1 MTLSRMVYLAPALVG
16 LLFVLAWELL
26 VRAFDTPFYIV
37 PSPVLVARTLVHDGP
52 LLFGSLLVTLRITG
66 DLLPTASNLRQV
78 LSQHAMRPRLMNE
91 RRSNEGGVDMA
102 YRLLLRD
109 PDRINELQLALAQT
123 QGLTN
128 VAVFLH
134 DDEAEI

>member
-1 MTLSRMVYLAPALVG
+1 
-16 LLFVLAWELL
+16 
-26 VRAFDTPFYIV
+26 
-37 PSPVLVARTLVHDGP
+37 
-52 LLFGSLLVTLRITG
+52 
-66 DLLPTASNLRQV
+66 
-78 LSQHAMRPRLMNE
+78 MRPRLMNE

-109 PDRINELQLALAQT
+109 PDRINELQLALPQT
-123 QGLTN
+123 EGLTN